1 MKIMIEGI
9 KYRVKA
15 FISLCGNIV
24 SPKVKILTLEETLNY
39 REQHWFSKCRNL
51 IFLGLKKV
59 LQTVWGGD
67 LDIGLLDIFGYLKGM
82 DSKVAGFGYV

>member
-1 MKIMIEGI
+1 VKIMIEGI

-24 SPKVKILTLEETLNY
+24 SPKVKILTLEATLNY

-51 IFLGLKKV
+51 IFLGFKKV
-59 LQTVWGGD
+59 LQTVWGRFRYRITGYIW
-67 LDIGLLDIFGYLKGM
+67 LSEGNGL
-82 DSKVAGFGYV
+82 